1 LIHAS
6 LGAVAVASINR
17 QWYGKPAYIYWSSG
31 IKLPG
36 SGLILQVPTR
46 LLDIQS
52 IFESHWLV
60 ADVVRLIPVVPI
72 LLSINVLGLHCYLLK
87 VRQNSKAAAGTQSLN
102 GLWQVFSCS
111 SQLTSYSHTAI
122 K

>member
-6 LGAVAVASINR
+6 LGAVVGGAVAVALINR
-17 QWYGKPAYIYWSSG
+17 QWYGKPAYSIYWSSG
-31 IKLPG
+31 IKRPG

-46 LLDIQS
+46 LLDIHS

-72 LLSINVLGLHCYLLK
+72 LL
-87 VRQNSKAAAGTQSLN
+87 
-102 GLWQVFSCS
+102 
-111 SQLTSYSHTAI
+111 
-122 K
+122 